1 MIIVAFI
8 CIMDILLQS
17 LKLGIAPSIV
27 VAIYLLINKILEDR
41 KESKKATLNNQ
52 IVESFTKLNN
62 FLDYFTKNII
72 NKEIEKCDI
81 GIRHSFDKLK
91 STLLEESIIII
102 INNNILI
109 NKNNIID
116 NIKHLINGEYYV
128 LKNNLKLY
136 TTHFINISDYISEDW
151 KTELYED
158 MMSIIFNMELNK
170 EQKIYALHNKL
181 DNRINEYKHIML
193 SSNLNKINDNDNK

>member
-1 MIIVAFI
+1 
-8 CIMDILLQS
+8 MDILLQS

-41 KESKKATLNNQ
+41 KEAKQAKISDQ
-52 IVESFTKLNN
+52 VVQSFAKLNN

-72 NKEIEKCDI
+72 NKELDKCDI

-102 INNNILI
+102 INNNIDI
-109 NKNNIID
+109 NKKNIID
-116 NIKHLINGEYYV
+116 NVKHLINGEYYV

-136 TTHFINISDYISEDW
+136 TTHFVNISEFVCEDW
-151 KTELYED
+151 KQELYD
-158 MMSIIFNMELNK
+158 DVIDIIFNK
-170 EQKIYALHNKL
+170 DFSKDQKIYSLHTKL
-181 DNRINEYKHIML
+181 DTRINEYKNIIL
-193 SSNLNKINDNDNK
+193 SSNLNKITNGANK

>member
-41 KESKKATLNNQ
+41 KESKRATLNNQ

-72 NKEIEKCDI
+72 NKEVEKCDI

-91 STLLEESIIII
+91 STLLEESIRII

-158 MMSIIFNMELNK
+158 MMTIIFNMELNK
-170 EQKIYALHNKL
+170 EQKIYALYNKL
-181 DNRINEYKHIML
+181 DNRINEYKHIIL
-193 SSNLNKINDNDNK
+193 SSNLNKINDNNK

>member
-27 VAIYLLINKILEDR
+27 VAIYLLINKVLEDR
-41 KESKKATLNNQ
+41 KESKRATLNNQ

-72 NKEIEKCDI
+72 NKEVEKCDI

-109 NKNNIID
+109 NKSNIID
-116 NIKHLINGEYYV
+116 NIKHLINGEY
-128 LKNNLKLY
+128 
-136 TTHFINISDYISEDW
+136 F
-151 KTELYED
+151 
-158 MMSIIFNMELNK
+158 F
-170 EQKIYALHNKL
+170 
-181 DNRINEYKHIML
+181 
-193 SSNLNKINDNDNK
+193 